1 MKKTFWILLL
11 TTLMGSASFAQLP
24 GMGAAKEKKSD
35 VNAAVPLDKKI
46 VYGKLDNGFTYY
58 IRNNKKPENMIQ
70 FRLVS
75 NAGSIMEREDQRGLA
90 HFCEHMA
97 FNGIKG
103 YPHNTMIDKLQQ
115 HGVEF
120 GRDINAYTSFD
131 QTVYYVN
138 MPAND
143 EEMVK
148 MGIEILDGWAG
159 NILFDEKEIEEE
171 RGVIHEEWRGGVG
184 HGDRLRQ
191 KTWPIMLKGSLY
203 AERLPIGKEE
213 VIMNFKRQS
222 IVDFFND
229 WYRPDLQAIVIVGDM
244 DNYTYAGKKGAKAM
258 EQKIKDTFSAD
269 KHKYL
274 GQGSPKVRQSYEI
287 PNNVE
292 PLICIAQD
300 KEATSTNLTFYWKH
314 QKAHKGTIGDYR
326 AMLVRN
332 LISMMINERFS
343 EVCEKPTAPMMYA
356 GGGYS
361 DFIGREI
368 DVFALGSAPKEGR
381 VEETAEM
388 LLKMMKQIDEHGF
401 LEAELERQK
410 EDLLSTYTKL
420 AKEENKTQTN
430 SLADEYTDHYLE
442 NSPCPGIR
450 QEYRYAKEFIPEITL
465 DECNQIVKTWI
476 TDENMIFYLTA
487 PEKDGVKV
495 PSEQEAIALIN
506 KCKSLTTEPWVDNF
520 NAQPLF
526 DEDVADVTPIQTASN
541 STLGY
546 TEYTLPN
553 GVRFVVKKTELKAD
567 EIQISSFSMGG
578 TSLYGD
584 ADSYQAEN
592 ADSFIDAGGIADFS
606 SSQLS
611 KKLKGMN
618 LSISPYISGTTQ
630 GFSGSCSPKDLE
642 TTLQLINLYY
652 TAPRKDQDA
661 YEREIENTV
670 QQIKYILENPQV
682 AFIEKYYRTAYP
694 NDKRR
699 VIFPSEEKVRSLNL
713 DRMYEIYK
721 ERFAFANNQTFFFVG
736 NVSDSNIAMIA
747 KYLNHLPTL
756 QAITPNYAIDRSPK
770 FAKGIVHA
778 EAVKGIERQGML
790 IISGQMNVAN
800 EELDPQTRLAIAEFG
815 EALSITVTDIIR
827 EKNGDAYSP
836 SATVSCGI
844 SNVGDGSVSW
854 QFYIGCDPEKAK
866 KIEKDCIA
874 ILKQYKKKGCDEK
887 TLGKVKEQMIVQH
900 GKSIQNNGYWMG
912 QIQGSYMYN
921 ESRDHNVTDY
931 DNMVKAVTTADI
943 KALANK
949 YIDLNNYIVVTLRPE
964 DVSQGSAE

>member
-1 MKKTFWILLL
+1 MKKTIWILLL
-11 TTLMGSASFAQLP
+11 CVLASGTAFAQLP
-24 GMGAAKEKKSD
+24 GSGEKKEKKSD
-35 VNAAVPLDKKI
+35 LTAKVPLDKKI
-46 VYGKLDNGFTYY
+46 RYGKLDNGFTYY

-103 YPHNTMIDKLQQ
+103 YPHNQMIDKLQQ

-244 DNYTYAGKKGAKAM
+244 DNYEYAGLKGDKAM
-258 EQKIKDTFSAD
+258 EQKVKDVFNSQ
-269 KHKYL
+269 HHRYL
-274 GQGSPKVRQSYEI
+274 GEGSPKPRQSYEI
-287 PNNVE
+287 PDNKE

-300 KEATSTNLTFYWKH
+300 KEATNTTLALYWKH
-314 QKAHKGTIGDYR
+314 KKQPNGTVGAYR
-326 AMLVRN
+326 SMIVRN
-332 LISMMINERFS
+332 LIGMMINERFD
-343 EVCEKPTAPMMYA
+343 ELTQKPTAPMMYA

-361 DFIGREI
+361 GFLGREI
-368 DVFALGSAPKEGR
+368 DVFALSAAPKDGR
-381 VEETAEM
+381 VEETAEL
-388 LLKMMKQIDEHGF
+388 LLKTMKQIDEHGF
-401 LEAELERQK
+401 LQAELDRQK
-410 EDLLSTYTKL
+410 EDLLDTYTKL
-420 AKEENKTQTN
+420 AKEADKTQTN
-430 SLADEYTDHYLE
+430 SLADEYTNHYLDNE
-442 NSPCPGIR
+442 PCPGIR
-450 QEYRYAKEFIPEITL
+450 QEWRYAKEFIPEITL
-465 DECNQIVKTWI
+465 AECNEMVKGWI
-476 TDENMIFYLTA
+476 TDENLIFYLTA

-495 PSEQEAIALIN
+495 PTEKDAVDLIN
-506 KCKSLTTEPWVDNF
+506 NSKKVATEPWVDNF
-520 NAQPLF
+520 KDDPLF
-526 DEDVADVTPIQTASN
+526 SEKLEEVTPFQTASN

-546 TEYTLPN
+546 TEYTCPN
-553 GVRFVVKKTELKAD
+553 GIRFVVKKTELKAD
-567 EIQISSFSMGG
+567 EIQISSFSLGG
-578 TSLYGD
+578 TSLYSD
-584 ADSYQAEN
+584 EDSYQAEN
-592 ADSFIDAGGIADFS
+592 ADSFIDEGGIADFS
-606 SSQLS
+606 STQLS
-611 KKLKGMN
+611 KKLKGMS

-630 GFSGSCSPKDLE
+630 GFSGNCSPKDLE

-652 TAPRKDQDA
+652 TAPRKDQEA
-661 YEREIENTV
+661 YERNIENTI
-670 QQIKYILENPQV
+670 QQIKYVRDNPQV
-682 AFIEKYYRTAYP
+682 AFIETYYKTAYP
-694 NDKRR
+694 NDKRS
-699 VIFPSEEKVRSLNL
+699 VLIPTEEKVRSLNL
-713 DRMYEIYK
+713 DRMFEIYK
-721 ERFAFANNQTFFFVG
+721 ERFAFANNQVFFFVG
-736 NVSDSNIAMIA
+736 NVSDSNIALIA
-747 KYLNHLPTL
+747 KYLNNLPTL
-756 QAITPNYAIDRSPK
+756 PAVVRSYALDRSPE

-790 IISGQMNVAN
+790 IITGHMKVSNS
-800 EELDPQTRLAIAEFG
+800 ELDPQTRIAIQEFG
-815 EALSITVTDIIR
+815 EALSITVTEIIR

-836 SATVSCGI
+836 SATVSCNT
-844 SNVGDGSVSW
+844 SFVGDGSVNW

-874 ILKQYKKKGCDEK
+874 ILKQYMKKGCDEK
-887 TLGKVKEQMIVQH
+887 TLNKVKEQMIVQH
-900 GKSIQNNGYWMG
+900 GKSVQNNSYWLG
-912 QIQGSYMYN
+912 IIRSSYMYN
-921 ESRDHNVTDY
+921 DSRDWNVTDY
-931 DNMVKAVTTADI
+931 DNMVKSVTPADI
-943 KALANK
+943 KTLANK
-949 YIDLNNYIVVTLRPE
+949 YVDLNNYVVVTLRPE
-964 DVSQGSAE
+964 DASQGSAE